1 MRLVT
6 SRIIFKRWMLACG
19 DDRANEHTGPYNG
32 ESRDQYGE
40 NRQFLR
46 RHPSRLTYNFTDD
59 DHEGYH
65 GEFEDSHAWNSER
78 INDHLR
84 DRIHLGTAE
93 EQNDPRQDDV
103 EGGKEDEPEIEVWEQ
118 HDGAVDSPG
127 FRLRELFGCD
137 MHGGPLAAPQITG
150 S

>member
-1 MRLVT
+1 
-6 SRIIFKRWMLACG
+6 MLARG

-32 ESRDQYGE
+32 EPRDQYSE

-46 RHPSRLTYNFTDD
+46 RHPSRPTYHFADD
-59 DHEGYH
+59 DHKGHY
-65 GEFEDSHAWNSER
+65 GKLEDSHAWNSKR
-78 INDHLR
+78 INDHFR
-84 DRIHLGTAE
+84 DRIHLDAAE

-103 EGGKEDEPEIEVWEQ
+103 EGGKEDEPKIEVGEQ
-118 HDGAVDSPG
+118 YDCTVDSPG

-150 S
+150 SGSETPEISWVPS